1 MSPQILPSPAIDP
14 DVLPSCLHGGWTL
27 QVLDKGMRAFIERQ
41 PIVCEYMRVSTL
53 HRSRLPAPDVVQ
65 LEEDARLHLKI
76 NFWFCFLGN
85 IWSWMQCGENVLR
98 KGKNEP
104 RFQRIQRERTH
115 KSRVHICNEIPKD
128 KSYWLIYWFTDWWI
142 LIQMP
147 NNHHFAG

>member
-76 NFWFCFLGN
+76 NFWFCFWEIFGPGCSVVKM
-85 IWSWMQCGENVLR
+85 SWEKEKMNLVSNVS
-98 KGKNEP
+98 KGKGPTRAEFIFVTKFLKTN
-104 RFQRIQRERTH
+104 
-115 KSRVHICNEIPKD
+115 HID
-128 KSYWLIYWFTDWWI
+128 LLIYWLMNIDS
-142 LIQMP
+142 
-147 NNHHFAG
+147 NA